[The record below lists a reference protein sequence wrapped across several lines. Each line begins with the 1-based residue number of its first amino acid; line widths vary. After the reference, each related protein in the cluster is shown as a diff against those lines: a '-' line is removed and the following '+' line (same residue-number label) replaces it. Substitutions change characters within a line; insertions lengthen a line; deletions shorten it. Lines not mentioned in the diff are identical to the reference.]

1 MLHSAISRIC
11 QNTKRCRMRSGIGT
25 ATHFAKRSVHGSTA
39 ARRLIRTASS
49 FAEKL
54 MSPSRA
60 SPLARLS
67 PQSRPCLARSNP
79 NTNTRSP
86 LAVSCFPNGSTNNR
100 ANSARVLKDA
110 SPMTHIITYQGRSF
124 LRDVTVMSHR
134 EHRAALVFRMGAE
147 LLEQDAFR
155 DKDDAI
161 RVLRRSP
168 SRYALVDVMILVDE
182 AIYRAKQCL
191 VAKAMELGE
200 EPPLCV
206 MIWNWRARG

>member
-1 MLHSAISRIC
+1 
-11 QNTKRCRMRSGIGT
+11 
-25 ATHFAKRSVHGSTA
+25 
-39 ARRLIRTASS
+39 
-49 FAEKL
+49 
-54 MSPSRA
+54 
-60 SPLARLS
+60 
-67 PQSRPCLARSNP
+67 
-79 NTNTRSP
+79 
-86 LAVSCFPNGSTNNR
+86 
-100 ANSARVLKDA
+100 
-110 SPMTHIITYQGRSF
+110 MTHSVTYPDHSF

-168 SRYALVDVMILVDE
+168 ARYALVDIMILVED

-200 EPPLCV
+200 EPPL
-206 MIWNWRARG
+206 